1 MVWDREKRRDRWG
14 LDVILSSSDLD
25 LVSLWAR
32 SLVLVLI
39 HVLLVLILILR
50 VLMGKMLNA

>member
-1 MVWDREKRRDRWG
+1 VVWDREKRRDRWG